1 MQKKDT
7 STSTGR
13 KMLRY
18 LLAGVT
24 VTVPVVLSMMAIWW
38 FYGWIDA
45 AFRYPVDWF
54 EWAFEIHVPR
64 FFANLAALALTLTA
78 IGFLG
83 WFVATRIGRWFHDR
97 FDGFFARVNPLY
109 PPIKKS
115 VGLILD
121 TLGSDDGLFSR
132 VVTVDTELVR
142 GGKVW
147 GLLLGDSEKDFL
159 TGAPDTEL
167 NVFLIHGPVGNSGF
181 AVLAP
186 RSSVHAVPENTPVT
200 KFLAEVNLRF
210 GAGGKQICVPLSP

>member
-132 VVTVDTELVR
+132 VVTVSWWKTNMCSSLTVTRIARENLVR
-142 GGKVW
+142 TLSVRTFSILDIFLLCVKVAPV
-147 GLLLGDSEKDFL
+147 LG
-159 TGAPDTEL
+159 
-167 NVFLIHGPVGNSGF
+167 
-181 AVLAP
+181 
-186 RSSVHAVPENTPVT
+186 SSYFVV
-200 KFLAEVNLRF
+200 
-210 GAGGKQICVPLSP
+210 C